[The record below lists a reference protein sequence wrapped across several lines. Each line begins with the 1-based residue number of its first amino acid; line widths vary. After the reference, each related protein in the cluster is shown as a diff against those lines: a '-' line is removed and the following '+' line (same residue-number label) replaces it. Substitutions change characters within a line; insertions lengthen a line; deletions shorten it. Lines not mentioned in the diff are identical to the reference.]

1 MRYDQTRLWAT
12 DAIMCELILCV
23 YESTDV
29 WMHEC
34 MNVWMWLER
43 PYKLHMTSD
52 LMEQDRACKIG
63 GGLTAQYKHS
73 ANFSGVDIIVN
84 KSGHRWYATWHTVA
98 ADAPW
103 EASSLSIESLGEVAI
118 CKWAQS
124 VLPLACFSSHSLFL
138 LLRIPNFCVD
148 YPFGF
153 LVHREYI
160 LFCAPNFCMDRP
172 FGFSIHRDAHFCLSR
187 LFKFSA

>member
-1 MRYDQTRLWAT
+1 MRRDMTCKMGGRL
-12 DAIMCELILCV
+12 
-23 YESTDV
+23 
-29 WMHEC
+29 
-34 MNVWMWLER
+34 
-43 PYKLHMTSD
+43 TS
-52 LMEQDRACKIG
+52 
-63 GGLTAQYKHS
+63 QYKHS
-73 ANFSGVDIIVN
+73 TNFLGDYIIVN

-160 LFCAPNFCMDRP
+160 LFCAPNFCLDRP
-172 FGFSIHRDAHFCLSR
+172 FGFFSPPGRPLLPNLPFQVFSLASSFFCIFSIFWAL
-187 LFKFSA
+187 